1 MNPSD
6 TIISVENVTKE
17 FILPTE
23 KKGSLKQ
30 HLISFGGGRKTKKF
44 TALKNI
50 SFEIK
55 KGEFFGIVGRNGS
68 GKSTLLKML
77 AGIYQPTKGK
87 ININGKLTPFIEL
100 GIGFNPELT
109 GKENVFLN
117 GAILGLTEKQVI
129 DLYDEIVD
137 FAELKK
143 FMDLKLKNYSSGMQV
158 RLAFSIAIR
167 AQTDILLLD
176 EVLAVGDENFQQ
188 KCFRYFDQLKK
199 SGRTVIL
206 VTHDMSTVKK
216 YCTRAILIDSS
227 KLLLNGKPEIIA
239 NEYSLSMFEPSVDKR
254 SSPESN
260 SGDDKLV
267 DIKEISR
274 VGNTNK
280 VLTAADTIRVQIKY
294 QLKATTKHYC
304 GYSLLRDGISVSEHN
319 SSEQLTLDPKKS
331 NDKSVVLKLPL
342 TNLLPGS
349 YELNLAFF
357 DFNKQLVGYSSG
369 EIKFIITGEDRT
381 RGGVIRVD
389 SEWQQEEVYAK

>member
-1 MNPSD
+1 MPTSD
-6 TIISVENVTKE
+6 TIISVENVTKT

-44 TALKNI
+44 TALNNI

-55 KGEFFGIVGRNGS
+55 QGEFFGIVGRNGS

-87 ININGKLTPFIEL
+87 IKINGKLTPFIEL

-109 GKENVFLN
+109 GKENIFLN

-227 KLLLNGKPEIIA
+227 KLLLNGKPEMIA
-239 NEYSLSMFEPSVDKR
+239 NEYSLSMFEPSADKR

-267 DIKEISR
+267 DIKEVSR
-274 VGNTNK
+274 IGNTDK
-280 VLTAADTIRVQIKY
+280 VLTVNDVVNVKVRY
-294 QLKATTKHYC
+294 LLKTSTKHYC
-304 GYSLLRDGISVSEHN
+304 GYSLIRDGISVAEHN
-319 SSEQLTLDPKKS
+319 STEQITLNPKKG
-331 NDKSVVLKLPL
+331 NNKSVELIMPL
-342 TNLLPGS
+342 VNLQPGS
-349 YELNLAFF
+349 YELNIAFF
-357 DFNKQLVGYSSG
+357 DFNKQLIGYSSG
-369 EIKFIITGEDRT
+369 FIKFIIDGEDPT
-381 RGGVIRVD
+381 RGGVLKID
-389 SEWQQEEVYAK
+389 SEWLTLEVHSR